1 MFKILRIFYLSNK
14 SSNNSKNIFIKKQ
27 LDKIIAQR
35 LYKYIF
41 GICSI
46 SNLIFINIILNK
58 NSVEKEKIII
68 PPSTG

>member
-1 MFKILRIFYLSNK
+1 MEHRKNNKILFLK
-14 SSNNSKNIFIKKQ
+14 MQ
-27 LDKIIAQR
+27 DKIIAQR

-41 GICSI
+41 GIC

-68 PPSTG
+68 HPSTG

>member
-1 MFKILRIFYLSNK
+1 MEHRKNNKILFLEM
-14 SSNNSKNIFIKKQ
+14 Q
-27 LDKIIAQR
+27 DKIIAQR

-41 GICSI
+41 EIC

-68 PPSTG
+68 HPSTG

>member
-1 MFKILRIFYLSNK
+1 MEHRKNNKILFLEM
-14 SSNNSKNIFIKKQ
+14 Q
-27 LDKIIAQR
+27 DKIIAQR

-41 GICSI
+41 GIC

-68 PPSTG
+68 HSSTG

>member
-1 MFKILRIFYLSNK
+1 MEHRKNNKILFLEM
-14 SSNNSKNIFIKKQ
+14 Q
-27 LDKIIAQR
+27 DKIIAQR

-41 GICSI
+41 GIC

-68 PPSTG
+68 HPSTG